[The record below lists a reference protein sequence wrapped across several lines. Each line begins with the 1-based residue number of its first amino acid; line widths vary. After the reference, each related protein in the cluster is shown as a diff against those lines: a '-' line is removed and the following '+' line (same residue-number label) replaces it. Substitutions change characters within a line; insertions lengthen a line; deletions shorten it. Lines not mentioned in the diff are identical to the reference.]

1 MSMTIIKQQAKRGL
15 VLTAFFLVLACRADE
30 RNYSSLYTE
39 NYADAATAPQSE
51 TVKVAFE
58 NLPKMQDD
66 RVDINIVVTG
76 GSSAVEY
83 KYALLS
89 GDAAKGGSSACIKA
103 SYSEFVP
110 LTQRIKRNELPEGH
124 HLLCAKGKS
133 VHGATQ
139 QAPSTFAWLI
149 DTSMVG
155 AEEETEPAVD
165 GN

>member
-1 MSMTIIKQQAKRGL
+1 MSMTIIKQQARRGL
-15 VLTAFFLVLACRADE
+15 VLTTFFLVLACRADE

-39 NYADAATAPQSE
+39 NYADAATAPQGE
-51 TVKVAFE
+51 AVKVAFE

-76 GSSAVEY
+76 GSGVVEY

-89 GDAAKGGSSACIKA
+89 GDAAKGGSSACTKA
-103 SYSEFVP
+103 SYSDFVP

-133 VHGATQ
+133 VHGVVQ
-139 QAPSTFAWLI
+139 QAPSTVAWLI
-149 DTSMVG
+149 ATDLDG
-155 AEEETEPAVD
+155 AEEETEPTGE

>member
-1 MSMTIIKQQAKRGL
+1 MSMTILKRQAKRGL

-39 NYADAATAPQSE
+39 NNADASTAPQSE
-51 TVKVAFE
+51 TVRVAFK

-66 RVDINIVVTG
+66 RVAINIVVTG
-76 GSSAVEY
+76 SSGVVEY

-89 GDAAKGGSSACIKA
+89 GDAAKGGSSACDKA

-110 LTQRIKRNELPEGH
+110 LTQRIKRDALPEGH

-133 VHGATQ
+133 VHGAVQ
-139 QAPSTFAWLI
+139 QAPSNFAWLI
-149 DTSMVG
+149 DTGMVG
-155 AEEETEPAVD
+155 AEEE
-165 GN
+165 